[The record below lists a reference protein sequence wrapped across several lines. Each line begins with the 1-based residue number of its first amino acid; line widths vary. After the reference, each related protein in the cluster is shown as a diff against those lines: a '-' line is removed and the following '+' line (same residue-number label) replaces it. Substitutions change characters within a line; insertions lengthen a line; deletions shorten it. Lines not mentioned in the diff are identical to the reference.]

1 MDISEIKKIVD
12 QVFSNDG
19 FKFLNF
25 FFICPPSVDIKL
37 NKDEEGINIDFTK
50 HMPYVK
56 TRRMLIPLSVYVEG
70 LFLGPES
77 GSIKLKYFPD
87 LHFDYKGFSDE
98 RFGSNEKITSLE
110 SFNNQINKQYPDQER
125 RKIAKI
131 ALQYAN
137 EWATIVSQAG
147 VNVKDCGQLDR
158 KKLKQ
163 DCEKFVLE
171 NIKNSKEIEAKS
183 AILSFILIHFVLPAV
198 ISWVVKKFLDN
209 FFN

>member
-1 MDISEIKKIVD
+1 MDISEVKNIVD
-12 QVFSNDG
+12 QVFSDDG

-25 FFICPPSVDIKL
+25 FVSCPKSFDMKL
-37 NKDEEGINIDFTK
+37 NKDKEGINIDFSKDMPHVRTK
-50 HMPYVK
+50 K
-56 TRRMLIPLSVYVEG
+56 FLIPVTVYIEG
-70 LFLGPES
+70 VFLGASS

-87 LHFDYKGFSDE
+87 IHFDYETFSEE
-98 RFGSNEKITSLE
+98 RFGSTQRNINLD
-110 SFNNQINKQYPDQER
+110 SFNNQINKQFADEER

-147 VNVKDCGQLDR
+147 VNVR
-158 KKLKQ
+158 
-163 DCEKFVLE
+163 DCEKIDRAKLRKDCENFVLD
-171 NIKNSKEIEAKS
+171 NIRNSKEIEAKS
-183 AILSFILIHFVLPAV
+183 AILSFILLYFVLPAV

>member
-1 MDISEIKKIVD
+1 MDISEIKKIID
-12 QVFSNDG
+12 QVFSSDG

-25 FFICPPSVDIKL
+25 FFTCPPSVDIKL
-37 NKDEEGINIDFTK
+37 NKDKEGINIDFTK
-50 HMPYVK
+50 SMPYVK
-56 TRRMLIPLSVYVEG
+56 TKRMLIPLTVYVEG
-70 LFLGPES
+70 LFLGENS
-77 GSIKLKYFPD
+77 GSVKLKYFPD
-87 LHFDYKGFSDE
+87 LHFEYAGFTDE
-98 RFGSNEKITSLE
+98 RFGSDKSISLE
-110 SFNNQINKQYPDQER
+110 SFNNQINKEYPDEER

-131 ALQYAN
+131 ALQYTN

-147 VNVKDCGQLDR
+147 LNIRECGQVHR

-183 AILSFILIHFVLPAV
+183 AILSFILIYFVLPAV
-198 ISWVVKKFLDN
+198 VSWVVKKFLDN

>member
-1 MDISEIKKIVD
+1 MDVSKIKDIVD
-12 QVFSNDG
+12 QVFSDDG

-25 FFICPPSVDIKL
+25 FLTCPPSVDIKL
-37 NKDEEGINIDFTK
+37 NKNEEGINIDFTK
-50 HMPYVK
+50 NMPYVK
-56 TRRMLIPLSVYVEG
+56 TKRMLIPLTVYVEG
-70 LFLGPES
+70 MFLGPES

-87 LHFDYKGFSDE
+87 LHFDYNGFSDE
-98 RFGSNEKITSLE
+98 RFGSTEKTTNLE
-110 SFNNQINKQYPDQER
+110 SFNNQINKQYPDEER

-131 ALQYAN
+131 ALQYTS

-147 VNVKDCGQLDR
+147 VNVKSLDKRDR
-158 KKLKQ
+158 KNLQK

-171 NIKNSKEIEAKS
+171 NVRNSNEIEAKS
-183 AILSFILIHFVLPAV
+183 AILSFILIYFVLPAV